1 MSRHDLPP
9 AGFRRRRDTPP
20 PGPWLD
26 LAASGADYLV
36 LVDPHGQRYRI
47 PVADISAALI
57 EAPARPS
64 SR

>member
-1 MSRHDLPP
+1 MTRHDLVP
-9 AGFRRRRDTPP
+9 AGFRRRRDAQAQD
-20 PGPWLD
+20 PWLD
-26 LAASGADYLV
+26 LAASSADHLV

-64 SR
+64 RR

>member
-1 MSRHDLPP
+1 MSRHDPVPP
-9 AGFRRRRDTPP
+9 GFRRRRYTPP

-26 LAASGADYLV
+26 LAASSADHLV

-47 PVADISAALI
+47 PVADICAALI